1 MFSKFSYNK
10 KSMKQTALVSLVLI
24 LLMSIGQIYAN
35 SRRYEIPST
44 TTEPT
49 QSAAVAASESVQPI
63 EQIVIHIVGEVNRP
77 GVFTM
82 DKGSRLYEA
91 VELAGGFTEAA
102 NREGI
107 NLAQELLDGSQYIIP
122 SESGELII
130 NKNDGEQAVGYASEN
145 DGKVNINTA
154 DKQELQTLPGVGEV
168 LAERIVA
175 YRTEHGKFKNI
186 SELLNVDG
194 IGEGKF
200 QSIKDKVFVE

>member
-102 NREGI
+102 NQEGI

>member
-44 TTEPT
+44 TTKPT
-49 QSAAVAASESVQPI
+49 QSAALAASESVQPI